1 MRIIP
6 LLCCQKN
13 NLFSQ
18 KDCRFNIEKCKETT
32 ARAVVFREMNIM
44 NSFTL
49 ECSFFG
55 KEMNKDD
62 SLNQKDPSSKL
73 AAKKKKL
80 VHMSV

>member
-1 MRIIP
+1 
-6 LLCCQKN
+6 
-13 NLFSQ
+13 LFIQ

-55 KEMNKDD
+55 KEMNKLE
-62 SLNQKDPSSKL
+62 SVKKDES
-73 AAKKKKL
+73 
-80 VHMSV
+80 

>member
-1 MRIIP
+1 VHLQKLRIRGPNKKCLIENNSLA
-6 LLCCQKN
+6 LLP
-13 NLFSQ
+13 
-18 KDCRFNIEKCKETT
+18 KE
-32 ARAVVFREMNIM
+32 AVVFREMNIM

>member
-1 MRIIP
+1 
-6 LLCCQKN
+6 
-13 NLFSQ
+13 LFSL

-55 KEMNKDD
+55 KEMNHKSESNKKDE
-62 SLNQKDPSSKL
+62 SN
-73 AAKKKKL
+73 
-80 VHMSV
+80 